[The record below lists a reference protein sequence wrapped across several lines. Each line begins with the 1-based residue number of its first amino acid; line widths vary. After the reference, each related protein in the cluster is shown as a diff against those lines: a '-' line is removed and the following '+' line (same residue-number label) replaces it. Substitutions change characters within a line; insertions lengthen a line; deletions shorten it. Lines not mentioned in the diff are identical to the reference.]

1 MPRNSMS
8 AGSSLLRLLTLRRV
22 LRYSY
27 CMTRALAFEIN
38 PQPDDRSCGVTCL
51 DAVYAYHGLEIPL
64 KKLIAEVE
72 HLETGGTL
80 AVMLACDALRRGFQ
94 ATIYTYNLN
103 TFDPTWFGPE
113 VDLPAKLLE
122 QAREKPGDGR
132 LQVATHRY
140 IEFLDLGG
148 RLRFVDLN
156 GSLIRRYLNR
166 GLPILVGLS
175 ATYLYKTA
183 RETDD
188 RFDDVR
194 GTPAGHFV
202 VLSGY
207 DKEERTVTVADP
219 LLPNP
224 ITSES
229 QYYEVEMDRLI
240 ASILLGIVTYDANL
254 LVVEPQ
260 GLGA

>member
-1 MPRNSMS
+1 
-8 AGSSLLRLLTLRRV
+8 
-22 LRYSY
+22 
-27 CMTRALAFEIN
+27 MTRSLAFEIK

-51 DAVYAYHGLEIPL
+51 NAVYAFHGLEIPL
-64 KKLIAEVE
+64 DQLGREVE
-72 HLETGGTL
+72 HLDTGGTL

-94 ATIYTYNLN
+94 ATVYTYNLN
-103 TFDPTWFGPE
+103 IFDPTWFSDD
-113 VDLPAKLLE
+113 VDLQAKLRE
-122 QAREKPGDGR
+122 QMRVKLSDER
-132 LQVATHRY
+132 LQAATRRY

-148 RLRFVDLN
+148 PLRFVDLN

-183 RETDD
+183 RERDD

-224 ITSES
+224 LTGDR

-240 ASILLGIVTYDANL
+240 AAILLGIVTYDANL
-254 LVVEPQ
+254 LVVEPKP
-260 GLGA
+260 

>member
-1 MPRNSMS
+1 MT
-8 AGSSLLRLLTLRRV
+8 RLLE
-22 LRYSY
+22 
-27 CMTRALAFEIN
+27 FEIK

-51 DAVYAYHGLEIPL
+51 DAVYAFHGLEIPL
-64 KKLIAEVE
+64 ATLAREVE

-94 ATIYTYNLN
+94 ATVYTYNLN
-103 TFDPTWFGPE
+103 IFDPSWFGDAE
-113 VDLPAKLLE
+113 VDLQAKLRE
-122 QAREKPGDGR
+122 QADHKTGDDK
-132 LQVATHRY
+132 LQAATRRY

-156 GSLIRRYLNR
+156 AALIRRYLYR

-183 RETDD
+183 REHADQ
-188 RFDDVR
+188 FDDVR

-224 ITSES
+224 ITGDR

-240 ASILLGIVTYDANL
+240 AAILLGIVTYDANL
-254 LVVEPQ
+254 LVIEPK
-260 GLGA
+260 GHGA